1 MSVYASQDNMPRNN
15 MKILTFVLFIFL
27 FTGGFFFY
35 LDIKSFIKE
44 PASTAAVEK
53 IFTIK
58 PGQNLTIIAKNLEKK
73 SIISNKT
80 YFTLF
85 TKMKKAEKKLQ
96 AGEYLLSAS
105 KSPEHILEIL
115 LKGKVKLYRMTIP
128 EGMNIREVAALVEKT
143 DLCNKTRFIDLCQDR
158 SFIISLGIKSTS
170 LEGYLFPDTYFFPKH
185 TSCEDI
191 ITTMVGHFKIIFTEK
206 WKARAKTLGFSV
218 HDIVTLA
225 SIIEKETGD
234 ASERPLISSVFHN
247 RLGKN
252 MRLESDPTVI
262 YGIKNFDG
270 NIKRKHLKMLTPYNT
285 YQIKGLP
292 MGPISNPGAKSLQA
306 ALYPAQTEYLF
317 FVSKK
322 DTTHQFSKTIQE
334 HNQAVKKYQL
344 RKK

>member
-1 MSVYASQDNMPRNN
+1 MVKNKK
-15 MKILTFVLFIFL
+15 KILSIAFL
-27 FTGGFFFY
+27 ILIICLISFGYFFF
-35 LDIKSFIKE
+35 LELTDFIQN
-44 PASTAAVEK
+44 PATPSASEK
-53 IFTIK
+53 IFIIT
-58 PGQNLTIIAKNLEKK
+58 PGQSLARITENLEKK

-80 YFTLF
+80 YFKLF
-85 TKMKKAEKKLQ
+85 TKLEKAEKKLQ
-96 AGEYLLSAS
+96 AGEYILSGA
-105 KSPEHILEIL
+105 KSPDQILKIL
-115 LKGKVKLYRMTIP
+115 INGKVKLYRITLP
-128 EGMNIREVAALVEKT
+128 EGLNIKEVAGLVEKANFCNIT
-143 DLCNKTRFIDLCQDR
+143 EFINLCHNQ
-158 SFIISLGIKSTS
+158 SFIISLGIKSIT
-170 LEGYLFPDTYFFPKH
+170 LEGYLFPDTYFFPKQ

-191 ITTMVGHFKIIFTEK
+191 ITAMVLQFTTIFTEK

-218 HDIVTLA
+218 HEIVILA

-247 RLGKN
+247 RLKKN

-270 NIKRKHLKMLTPYNT
+270 NITKKHLATMTPYNT

-292 MGPISNPGAKSLQA
+292 SGPIANPGALSLQA
-306 ALYPAQTEYLF
+306 ALYPAKTDYLF

-322 DTTHQFSKTIQE
+322 DTTHQFSKTIRE